1 MSNIITVKIKT
12 DDVIKSIDNLESLE
26 LIKLNNDEY
35 KSYLKYAKDTVI
47 EDYDEYIN
55 SEKYQKIVKYI
66 KDNDISGKLIK
77 KYEVKIYDY
86 FFKNDKIN
94 FKEIKEFIINLE
106 KIPDPSKLSPEFHEY
121 LIENKAKVGL
131 GSGLTADID
140 DSLSPEIQ
148 SLRCV
153 IKMTEYTPI
162 SGGNLSEFNKI
173 PELFIKKK
181 NFNSVKK

>member
-1 MSNIITVKIKT
+1 MII
-12 DDVIKSIDNLESLE
+12 
-26 LIKLNNDEY
+26 
-35 KSYLKYAKDTVI
+35 
-47 EDYDEYIN
+47 
-55 SEKYQKIVKYI
+55 
-66 KDNDISGKLIK
+66 
-77 KYEVKIYDY
+77 

-106 KIPDPSKLSPEFHEY
+106 KIPDPIKLSPEFHEY

-131 GSGLTADID
+131 GSRLTADID

-162 SGGNLSEFNKI
+162 SGSNLSEFNKI
-173 PELFIKKK
+173 PELFIKKTLIVLK
-181 NFNSVKK
+181 NNDNKCFYIVILENF